1 MKLSFSK
8 DSVKP
13 EALGLPEIKV
23 RSLGKTIYKPRFV
36 LGQKD
41 KLIVELGHYWGFG
54 SYYVE
59 TLMGIRDR
67 GLSLYG
73 GDKSS
78 ESSIGEQEILHLLA
92 YLVRYEDR
100 IVKKLKSHSEVA

>member
-1 MKLSFSK
+1 MKLEFSK

-23 RSLGKTIYKPRFV
+23 RSLGKTIYRPRFI
-36 LGQKD
+36 LGLNEN
-41 KLIVELGHYWGFG
+41 LIVELGHYWGFG
-54 SYYVE
+54 SYYAE
-59 TLMGIRDR
+59 TLMGIRS

-73 GDKSS
+73 ADNSPD
-78 ESSIGEQEILHLLA
+78 SSIGEQEILHLLA

-100 IVKKLKSHSEVA
+100 IVKKLKSRSEVA